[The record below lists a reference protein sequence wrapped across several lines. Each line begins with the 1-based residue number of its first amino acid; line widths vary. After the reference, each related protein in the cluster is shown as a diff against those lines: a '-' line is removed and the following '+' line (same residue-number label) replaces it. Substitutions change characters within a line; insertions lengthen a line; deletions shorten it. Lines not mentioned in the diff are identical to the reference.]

1 LITSSNAFF
10 FKPNVLPP
18 SANKR
23 AHMTDNILTD
33 LGENY
38 EYART
43 IVNNT
48 IELKKIE
55 VAENLSTLV
64 GKTIV
69 SIMLGIVVS
78 AVVMLGIIAFVFLLY
93 YYFDSVLKSLAIV
106 AIAILTLSV
115 IIYSMRKQLIYRPIT
130 KMIYSAL
137 LKITT

>member
-1 LITSSNAFF
+1 
-10 FKPNVLPP
+10 
-18 SANKR
+18 
-23 AHMTDNILTD
+23 MTDNILTD